1 MLENCNR
8 IIERFKILEF
18 FPEKLRKIQIYLN
31 VRNQKGIRMKIM
43 EKLWK
48 LKNGK
53 IQDFRI
59 SLKKSQ
65 VKIQICFNIRNYKL
79 GKSQDGDF

>member
-1 MLENCNR
+1 
-8 IIERFKILEF
+8 
-18 FPEKLRKIQIYLN
+18 
-31 VRNQKGIRMKIM
+31 MKIM